1 MCSRCCHSD
10 SDCDCECDNCHDT
23 CLHIYI
29 NLIVYIHYTIS
40 ERRVSDE
47 ELERQRKEVAVGMSC
62 SFIGLRLQT
71 RIQLLSP
78 SSLQFV
84 GLWESISGQNLNT
97 FRQMVRGGWHA
108 TQLCIHKCKQSSKR
122 PCKVRFFALRRRRRR
137 RRRSKC

>member
-1 MCSRCCHSD
+1 M
-10 SDCDCECDNCHDT
+10 
-23 CLHIYI
+23 
-29 NLIVYIHYTIS
+29 
-40 ERRVSDE
+40 SDE

-97 FRQMVRGGWHA
+97 FR
-108 TQLCIHKCKQSSKR
+108 
-122 PCKVRFFALRRRRRR
+122 
-137 RRRSKC
+137 